1 MSKDKREDDTKK
13 IVREEEPTLG
23 EGPDSGAPGTIL
35 HSKEG
40 LIPWPDVEENQHF
53 FGGFRGTH

>member
-23 EGPDSGAPGTIL
+23 EGPDRVRREQFCTQ
-35 HSKEG
+35 KR
-40 LIPWPDVEENQHF
+40 D
-53 FGGFRGTH
+53 